1 MNLGINFHNFLTLKL
16 SSVKTI
22 LFATEVVS
30 FSWTMAPVNWSLTLC
45 QRLLW
50 LFDEHQKSEDL
61 SLEVLYLLLLLLLQC
76 SAAVVAAA
84 VAAAAAAAHSVRTG
98 ESLEGINQQQRHCA
112 DCNTITTA
120 WIVLEKNHIFPTK
133 KK

>member
-1 MNLGINFHNFLTLKL
+1 
-16 SSVKTI
+16 
-22 LFATEVVS
+22 
-30 FSWTMAPVNWSLTLC
+30 MAPVNWSLTLC

-84 VAAAAAAAHSVRTG
+84 AAAAHSVRTG

-120 WIVLEKNHIFPTK
+120 WILLEKKPCFPDEK
-133 KK
+133 KISFSLL

>member
-1 MNLGINFHNFLTLKL
+1 
-16 SSVKTI
+16 
-22 LFATEVVS
+22 
-30 FSWTMAPVNWSLTLC
+30 MAPVNWSLTLC

-76 SAAVVAAA
+76 SAAA
-84 VAAAAAAAHSVRTG
+84 VAVAAHSVRTG

-133 KK
+133 EKISFSLL

>member
-1 MNLGINFHNFLTLKL
+1 LKL
-16 SSVKTI
+16 FSIKKI
-22 LFATEVVS
+22 LFAIELVS

-76 SAAVVAAA
+76 SAAVA
-84 VAAAAAAAHSVRTG
+84 VAAHSVRTG

-120 WIVLEKNHIFPTK
+120 WIVLEKNHIFPEK

>member
-1 MNLGINFHNFLTLKL
+1 MYLSIFTLEL
-16 SSVKTI
+16 FSVKTI
-22 LFATEVVS
+22 LFAVELVS

-76 SAAVVAAA
+76 RAAVVAA
-84 VAAAAAAAHSVRTG
+84 VAAAAAHNRVTSTKRFTN
-98 ESLEGINQQQRHCA
+98 LKIN
-112 DCNTITTA
+112 IT
-120 WIVLEKNHIFPTK
+120 LFGL
-133 KK
+133 